1 MPEEKEESI
10 DLGRLSHII
19 WEKKKITGGI
29 VVGCTLLALLVSLI
43 LPKKWESTVVV
54 QTRNAAPVA
63 ASDMAMQAM
72 GLTSG
77 KASPVN
83 NYMELMKTR
92 TVLDPII
99 EQMDWGGKKPPKAAD
114 FAKKWLDIKNTKQT
128 NIITIAAKGRTP
140 EEAQT
145 IAQSV
150 ADNFLS
156 MQTEKSQQTQSLLVQ
171 FLNGRIADAKQ
182 EAEDASQKFADYQR
196 EHKMYSPDEEA
207 KVTVQ
212 KLKGYDD
219 AIKDVKVAQATTQ
232 AKLEVVN
239 GKLSEIAGSSKAY
252 NINDNANVQN
262 IRGQIISAEVEL
274 AGLREHYTE
283 NHPTIIAARQ
293 RLNELQQALRNEVD
307 TVVDSNTT
315 SLNPVQADLM
325 KAQAEGEAGLAA
337 SQASE
342 QALVERRAEVEDHLS
357 SFPQTVIEYLQLQR
371 EATLKN
377 DIYLGLV
384 KQCEQN
390 KIDEAKESMDIQIID
405 AADLPDEDEP
415 VFPKKILFTVIGFV
429 MGCMISFGYSLVMYK
444 REA

>member
-29 VVGCTLLALLVSLI
+29 VVGCTLLALVVSLI

-63 ASDMAMQAM
+63 ASDMAAAM
-72 GLTSG
+72 GLQA
-77 KASPVN
+77 KANPAL
-83 NYMELMKTR
+83 NYIELMKTR

-99 EQMDWGGKKPPKAAD
+99 EQMDWGGKKPPKAAA

-128 NIITIAAKGRTP
+128 NLITIAAKGRTP

-207 KVTVQ
+207 KATVQ

-239 GKLSEIAGSSKAY
+239 GKLSEIAGESKAY
-252 NINDNANVQN
+252 NINDNGNVQN

-429 MGCMISFGYSLVMYK
+429 LGCIISFGYSLVMYK

>member
-10 DLGRLSHII
+10 DLGRLGHIL
-19 WEKKKITGGI
+19 WNKKKITGGI
-29 VVGCTLLALLVSLI
+29 IVGCTLLALVVSLI

-54 QTRNAAPVA
+54 QTRNVAPIA
-63 ASDMAMQAM
+63 ASDMAAAM
-72 GLTSG
+72 GLTA
-77 KASPVN
+77 KANPAVN
-83 NYMELMKTR
+83 YVELMKTR

-99 EQMDWGGKKPPKAAD
+99 EQMDWGGKKAPKAD
-114 FAKKWLDIKNTKQT
+114 VFAKKWLDIKNTKQT
-128 NIITIAAKGRTP
+128 NLITIAAKGRTP
-140 EEAQT
+140 EEAQM

-156 MQTEKSQQTQSLLVQ
+156 MQTDKSQQTQSLLVQ
-171 FLNGRIADAKQ
+171 FLNGRIEDAKK

-207 KVTVQ
+207 KTTVQ

-239 GKLSEIAGSSKAY
+239 GKLGEIAGASKAY
-252 NINDNANVQN
+252 NINDNGNVQS
-262 IRGQIISAEVEL
+262 IRGQIISAEVEI
-274 AGLREHYTE
+274 AGLREHYTD
-283 NHPTIIAARQ
+283 NHPSVIAARQ
-293 RLNELQQALRNEVD
+293 RLSELQQALQNEVD

-342 QALVERRAEVEDHLS
+342 QALLARRAEVEDHLS

-415 VFPKKILFTVIGFV
+415 VFPKKKLITAIGFV
-429 MGCMISFGYSLVMYK
+429 LGCMVSFVYGLVMYK

>member
-63 ASDMAMQAM
+63 ASDMAAAM
-72 GLTSG
+72 GLQA
-77 KASPVN
+77 KADPTL
-83 NYMELMKTR
+83 NYIELMKTR

-99 EQMDWGGKKPPKAAD
+99 EQMDWGGKKPPKAAA
-114 FAKKWLDIKNTKQT
+114 FAKSWLDIKNTKQT
-128 NIITIAAKGRTP
+128 NLITIAAKGRTP

-156 MQTEKSQQTQSLLVQ
+156 MQTDKNQQTQSLLVQ

-207 KVTVQ
+207 KATVE

-239 GKLSEIAGSSKAY
+239 GKLSEIAGESKAY
-252 NINDNANVQN
+252 NINDNANVQS

-293 RLNELQQALRNEVD
+293 RLSELQQALQNEVD

-405 AADLPDEDEP
+405 SADLPDEDAP
-415 VFPKKILFTVIGFV
+415 VAPRKKLITAIGFV
-429 MGCMISFGYSLVMYK
+429 LGCMISFGYSLVMYK

>member
-29 VVGCTLLALLVSLI
+29 IIGCTLLALVVSLI

-63 ASDMAMQAM
+63 AIDMAAAAM
-72 GLTSG
+72 GLEA
-77 KASPVN
+77 KADPTQ
-83 NYMELMKTR
+83 NYIELMKTR

-99 EQMDWGGKKPPKAAD
+99 EQMDWGGKKPPKAAA

-128 NIITIAAKGRTP
+128 NLITIAAKGRTP
-140 EEAQT
+140 EEAQM

-156 MQTEKSQQTQSLLVQ
+156 MQTDKNQQTQSLLVQ
-171 FLNGRIADAKQ
+171 FLNGRIEDAKK

-293 RLNELQQALRNEVD
+293 RLNELQQALQNEVD

-415 VFPKKILFTVIGFV
+415 VFPKKLLFTVIGFV
-429 MGCMISFGYSLVMYK
+429 MGCMIDRKSVV
-444 REA
+444 

>member
-29 VVGCTLLALLVSLI
+29 IIGCTLLALVVSLI

-63 ASDMAMQAM
+63 AIDMAAAAM
-72 GLTSG
+72 GLEA
-77 KASPVN
+77 KADPTQ
-83 NYMELMKTR
+83 NYIELMKTR

-99 EQMDWGGKKPPKAAD
+99 EQMDWGGKKPPKAAA

-128 NIITIAAKGRTP
+128 NLITIAAKGRTP
-140 EEAQT
+140 EEAQM

-156 MQTEKSQQTQSLLVQ
+156 MQTDKNQQTQSLLVQ
-171 FLNGRIADAKQ
+171 FLNGRIEDAKK

-293 RLNELQQALRNEVD
+293 RLNELQQALQNEVD

-415 VFPKKILFTVIGFV
+415 VFPKKLLFTVIGFV
-429 MGCMISFGYSLVMYK
+429 LGCMISFGYSLVMYK

>member
-29 VVGCTLLALLVSLI
+29 IVGCTLLALLVSLI

-63 ASDMAMQAM
+63 ASDMAVAAM
-72 GLTSG
+72 GLAA
-77 KASPVN
+77 KADPTQ
-83 NYMELMKTR
+83 NYIELMKTR

-99 EQMDWGGKKPPKAAD
+99 EQMDWGGKKPPKAAA

-128 NIITIAAKGRTP
+128 NLITIAAKGRTP
-140 EEAQT
+140 EEAQM

-150 ADNFLS
+150 ADNFLT
-156 MQTEKSQQTQSLLVQ
+156 MQTDKNQQTQSLLVQ
-171 FLNGRIADAKQ
+171 FLNGRIEDAKK

-207 KVTVQ
+207 KTTVQ

-239 GKLSEIAGSSKAY
+239 GKLGEIAGSSKAY

-307 TVVDSNTT
+307 TVVDSNTA

-405 AADLPDEDEP
+405 EADLPDEDTP
-415 VFPKKILFTVIGFV
+415 VFPKKKLFTAIGFV
-429 MGCMISFGYSLVMYK
+429 LGCMISFGYGLVMYK